1 MTKKLIIFR
10 YKELFNILE
19 EIKEN
24 FEFKLE
30 FYEKE
35 RELEK
40 LENDNLSDYLVIA
53 KKKLSNL
60 KKQIIIDKSPINI
73 NDFIQTLNINFL
85 KSKFIEQSK
94 IDLGRYNLDLNSRIL
109 NQNEKELELTEKESS
124 ILIFLKQS
132 KDPVKI
138 DQLQEKVWGYNS
150 ELETHTVETHVYRLR
165 KKINDKFYDN
175 EFIITTSWFTH
186 TKNDKF
192 GNFHNH
198 SNSMFSGVFYF
209 TDDNSSIKFQ
219 NFNKPNHFELALN
232 NIRLLLKKNVL
243 Y

>member
-35 RELEK
+35 SELEK

-73 NDFIQTLNINFL
+73 NDLIQTLNINFL

-109 NQNEKELELTEKESS
+109 NQNDKELELTEKESS

-175 EFIITTSWFTH
+175 EFIIS
-186 TKNDKF
+186 DKK
-192 GNFHNH
+192 G
-198 SNSMFSGVFYF
+198 YF
-209 TDDNSSIKFQ
+209 
-219 NFNKPNHFELALN
+219 LN
-232 NIRLLLKKNVL
+232 EKKK
-243 Y
+243 

>member
-10 YKELFNILE
+10 YQELFNILE
-19 EIKEN
+19 EIEEN

-30 FYEKE
+30 FCDKE
-35 RELEK
+35 RELEN
-40 LENDNLSDYLVIA
+40 LENNNLSDYLVIT
-53 KKKLSNL
+53 KKKLSTL
-60 KKQIIIDKSPINI
+60 KKQIIIDKIPINI
-73 NDFIQTLNINFL
+73 NDLIQTFNINFL
-85 KSKFIEQSK
+85 KSKYTEQSK

-109 NQNEKELELTEKESS
+109 SLNEKELELTEKESS

-175 EFIITTSWFTH
+175 EFIIS
-186 TKNDKF
+186 DKK
-192 GNFHNH
+192 G
-198 SNSMFSGVFYF
+198 YF
-209 TDDNSSIKFQ
+209 
-219 NFNKPNHFELALN
+219 LN
-232 NIRLLLKKNVL
+232 EKKK
-243 Y
+243 

>member
-35 RELEK
+35 RELEN
-40 LENDNLSDYLVIA
+40 LENDNLSDYLVIT

-73 NDFIQTLNINFL
+73 NDLIQILNINFL

-175 EFIITTSWFTH
+175 EFIIS
-186 TKNDKF
+186 DKK
-192 GNFHNH
+192 G
-198 SNSMFSGVFYF
+198 YF
-209 TDDNSSIKFQ
+209 
-219 NFNKPNHFELALN
+219 LN
-232 NIRLLLKKNVL
+232 EKKK
-243 Y
+243 

>member
-1 MTKKLIIFR
+1 MIKKLIIFR

-35 RELEK
+35 RELEN
-40 LENDNLSDYLVIA
+40 LENDNLSDYLVIT

-73 NDFIQTLNINFL
+73 NDLIQTLNINFL

-175 EFIITTSWFTH
+175 EFIIS
-186 TKNDKF
+186 DKK
-192 GNFHNH
+192 G
-198 SNSMFSGVFYF
+198 YF
-209 TDDNSSIKFQ
+209 
-219 NFNKPNHFELALN
+219 LN
-232 NIRLLLKKNVL
+232 EKKK
-243 Y
+243 

>member
-10 YKELFNILE
+10 YRELFNILE

-35 RELEK
+35 RELEN
-40 LENDNLSDYLVIA
+40 LENDNLSDYLVIT

-73 NDFIQTLNINFL
+73 NDLIQTLNINFL

-175 EFIITTSWFTH
+175 EFIKS
-186 TKNDKF
+186 DKK
-192 GNFHNH
+192 G
-198 SNSMFSGVFYF
+198 YF
-209 TDDNSSIKFQ
+209 
-219 NFNKPNHFELALN
+219 LN
-232 NIRLLLKKNVL
+232 EKKK
-243 Y
+243 

>member
-35 RELEK
+35 RELEN
-40 LENDNLSDYLVIA
+40 LENDNLSDYLVIT

-60 KKQIIIDKSPINI
+60 QKQIIIDKSPINI
-73 NDFIQTLNINFL
+73 NDLIQTLNINFL

-109 NQNEKELELTEKESS
+109 NQNEKELDLTEKESS

-165 KKINDKFYDN
+165 KKINDKFSDN
-175 EFIITTSWFTH
+175 EFIIS
-186 TKNDKF
+186 DKK
-192 GNFHNH
+192 G
-198 SNSMFSGVFYF
+198 YF
-209 TDDNSSIKFQ
+209 
-219 NFNKPNHFELALN
+219 LN
-232 NIRLLLKKNVL
+232 EKKK
-243 Y
+243 

>member
-10 YKELFNILE
+10 YRELFNILE

-35 RELEK
+35 RELEN

-73 NDFIQTLNINFL
+73 NDLIQTLNINFL

-94 IDLGRYNLDLNSRIL
+94 IDLGRYYLDLNSRIL

-138 DQLQEKVWGYNS
+138 NQLQEKVWGYNS

-165 KKINDKFYDN
+165 KKINDKFNDN
-175 EFIITTSWFTH
+175 EFIIS
-186 TKNDKF
+186 DKK
-192 GNFHNH
+192 G
-198 SNSMFSGVFYF
+198 YF
-209 TDDNSSIKFQ
+209 
-219 NFNKPNHFELALN
+219 LN
-232 NIRLLLKKNVL
+232 EKKK
-243 Y
+243 

>member
-35 RELEK
+35 RELEN

-73 NDFIQTLNINFL
+73 NDLIQTLNINFL

-175 EFIITTSWFTH
+175 EFIKS
-186 TKNDKF
+186 DKK
-192 GNFHNH
+192 G
-198 SNSMFSGVFYF
+198 YF
-209 TDDNSSIKFQ
+209 
-219 NFNKPNHFELALN
+219 LN
-232 NIRLLLKKNVL
+232 EKKK
-243 Y
+243 

>member
-35 RELEK
+35 RELEN
-40 LENDNLSDYLVIA
+40 LENNNLSDYLVIT

-60 KKQIIIDKSPINI
+60 NKQIIIDKSPINI
-73 NDFIQTLNINFL
+73 NDLIQTLNINFL

-175 EFIITTSWFTH
+175 EFILS
-186 TKNDKF
+186 DKK
-192 GNFHNH
+192 G
-198 SNSMFSGVFYF
+198 YF
-209 TDDNSSIKFQ
+209 
-219 NFNKPNHFELALN
+219 LN
-232 NIRLLLKKNVL
+232 EKKK
-243 Y
+243 

>member
-10 YKELFNILE
+10 YRELFNILE

-30 FYEKE
+30 CYEKE
-35 RELEK
+35 RELEN
-40 LENDNLSDYLVIA
+40 LENDNLSDYLVIT

-73 NDFIQTLNINFL
+73 NDLIQTLNINFL

-94 IDLGRYNLDLNSRIL
+94 IDLGRYYLDLNSRIL

-138 DQLQEKVWGYNS
+138 NQLQEKVWGYKS

-165 KKINDKFYDN
+165 KKINDKFSDN
-175 EFIITTSWFTH
+175 EFIIS
-186 TKNDKF
+186 DKK
-192 GNFHNH
+192 G
-198 SNSMFSGVFYF
+198 YF
-209 TDDNSSIKFQ
+209 LS
-219 NFNKPNHFELALN
+219 E
-232 NIRLLLKKNVL
+232 KKK
-243 Y
+243 

>member
-1 MTKKLIIFR
+1 MSKKLIIFR

-35 RELEK
+35 SELEK

-60 KKQIIIDKSPINI
+60 KKQIIIDKSPVNI
-73 NDFIQTLNINFL
+73 NDLIQTLNINFL

-175 EFIITTSWFTH
+175 EFIIS
-186 TKNDKF
+186 DKK
-192 GNFHNH
+192 G
-198 SNSMFSGVFYF
+198 YF
-209 TDDNSSIKFQ
+209 
-219 NFNKPNHFELALN
+219 LN
-232 NIRLLLKKNVL
+232 EKKK
-243 Y
+243 

>member
-35 RELEK
+35 RELEN
-40 LENDNLSDYLVIA
+40 LENDNLSDYLVIT
-53 KKKLSNL
+53 KKKISNL

-73 NDFIQTLNINFL
+73 NDLIQTLNINFL

-175 EFIITTSWFTH
+175 EFIIS
-186 TKNDKF
+186 DKK
-192 GNFHNH
+192 G
-198 SNSMFSGVFYF
+198 YF
-209 TDDNSSIKFQ
+209 
-219 NFNKPNHFELALN
+219 LN
-232 NIRLLLKKNVL
+232 EKKK
-243 Y
+243 

>member
-1 MTKKLIIFR
+1 MTKKLIILR

-35 RELEK
+35 RELEN

-60 KKQIIIDKSPINI
+60 KKQIIIEKSPINI
-73 NDFIQTLNINFL
+73 NDLIQTLNINFL

-175 EFIITTSWFTH
+175 EFIIS
-186 TKNDKF
+186 DKK
-192 GNFHNH
+192 G
-198 SNSMFSGVFYF
+198 YF
-209 TDDNSSIKFQ
+209 
-219 NFNKPNHFELALN
+219 LN
-232 NIRLLLKKNVL
+232 EKKK
-243 Y
+243 

>member
-1 MTKKLIIFR
+1 MTKKIIIFR
-10 YKELFNILE
+10 YKELFKILE

-24 FEFKLE
+24 FEFKVE
-30 FYEKE
+30 FYEEE
-35 RELEK
+35 RELEN
-40 LENDNLSDYLVIA
+40 LENGSLSDYLVIT

-73 NDFIQTLNINFL
+73 NDLIQTLNINFL

-175 EFIITTSWFTH
+175 EFIIS
-186 TKNDKF
+186 DKK
-192 GNFHNH
+192 G
-198 SNSMFSGVFYF
+198 YF
-209 TDDNSSIKFQ
+209 L
-219 NFNKPNHFELALN
+219 NK
-232 NIRLLLKKNVL
+232 KKK
-243 Y
+243 

>member
-10 YKELFNILE
+10 YRELFNILE

-60 KKQIIIDKSPINI
+60 KKQVIIDKSPINI
-73 NDFIQTLNINFL
+73 NDLIQTLNINFL

-175 EFIITTSWFTH
+175 EFIIS
-186 TKNDKF
+186 DKK
-192 GNFHNH
+192 G
-198 SNSMFSGVFYF
+198 YF
-209 TDDNSSIKFQ
+209 
-219 NFNKPNHFELALN
+219 LN
-232 NIRLLLKKNVL
+232 EKKK
-243 Y
+243 

>member
-30 FYEKE
+30 FCEKE

-60 KKQIIIDKSPINI
+60 KKQIIIEKPPINI
-73 NDFIQTLNINFL
+73 NDLIQTLNINFL

-109 NQNEKELELTEKESS
+109 KQNEKELELTEKESS

-138 DQLQEKVWGYNS
+138 DQLQKKVWGYNS
-150 ELETHTVETHVYRLR
+150 QLETHTVETHVYRLR

-175 EFIITTSWFTH
+175 EFIIS
-186 TKNDKF
+186 DKK
-192 GNFHNH
+192 G
-198 SNSMFSGVFYF
+198 YF
-209 TDDNSSIKFQ
+209 
-219 NFNKPNHFELALN
+219 LN
-232 NIRLLLKKNVL
+232 EKKK
-243 Y
+243 

>member
-30 FYEKE
+30 FCEKE
-35 RELEK
+35 RELEN
-40 LENDNLSDYLVIA
+40 LENNNLSDYLVIT

-73 NDFIQTLNINFL
+73 NDLIQTLNINFL

-175 EFIITTSWFTH
+175 EFILS
-186 TKNDKF
+186 DKK
-192 GNFHNH
+192 G
-198 SNSMFSGVFYF
+198 YF
-209 TDDNSSIKFQ
+209 
-219 NFNKPNHFELALN
+219 LN
-232 NIRLLLKKNVL
+232 EKKK
-243 Y
+243 

>member
-30 FYEKE
+30 FYESE
-35 RELEK
+35 IELEN

-60 KKQIIIDKSPINI
+60 KKQVIIDKSPINI

-175 EFIITTSWFTH
+175 EFIIS
-186 TKNDKF
+186 DKK
-192 GNFHNH
+192 G
-198 SNSMFSGVFYF
+198 YF
-209 TDDNSSIKFQ
+209 
-219 NFNKPNHFELALN
+219 LN
-232 NIRLLLKKNVL
+232 EKKK
-243 Y
+243 

>member
-35 RELEK
+35 RELEN

-73 NDFIQTLNINFL
+73 NDLIQTLNINFL

-165 KKINDKFYDN
+165 KKINDKFNDN
-175 EFIITTSWFTH
+175 EFIIS
-186 TKNDKF
+186 DKK
-192 GNFHNH
+192 G
-198 SNSMFSGVFYF
+198 YF
-209 TDDNSSIKFQ
+209 
-219 NFNKPNHFELALN
+219 LN
-232 NIRLLLKKNVL
+232 EKKK
-243 Y
+243 

>member
-1 MTKKLIIFR
+1 MTKKLIIFK

-73 NDFIQTLNINFL
+73 NDLIQTLNINFL
-85 KSKFIEQSK
+85 KSKFTEQSK

-175 EFIITTSWFTH
+175 EFII
-186 TKNDKF
+186 
-192 GNFHNH
+192 
-198 SNSMFSGVFYF
+198 SNKKGYF
-209 TDDNSSIKFQ
+209 
-219 NFNKPNHFELALN
+219 LN
-232 NIRLLLKKNVL
+232 EKKK
-243 Y
+243 

>member
-30 FYEKE
+30 FYENE
-35 RELEK
+35 RELEN

-73 NDFIQTLNINFL
+73 NDLIQILNINFL

-175 EFIITTSWFTH
+175 EFIIS
-186 TKNDKF
+186 DKK
-192 GNFHNH
+192 G
-198 SNSMFSGVFYF
+198 YF
-209 TDDNSSIKFQ
+209 
-219 NFNKPNHFELALN
+219 LN
-232 NIRLLLKKNVL
+232 EKKK
-243 Y
+243 